1 MIRILDNLPEVSL
14 VTSCRG
20 VIDKHNVINDIV
32 GLVDENEKDLL
43 LKGDVARQKALVRI
57 NNIFGELSTYMFR
70 KKHMDELAEE
80 GLGNSETFGEIN
92 MPGLRDLTLALKL
105 CQKGDV
111 YFISDELSYFRKH
124 ENSTTGKR
132 GEGFLNSL
140 IAWKP
145 LLDETF
151 RQKMIQRQPYL
162 TAQRK
167 LLRIFRKYAQEFPAL
182 KKHAQEIE
190 EILSV

>member
-1 MIRILDNLPEVSL
+1 M
-14 VTSCRG
+14 
-20 VIDKHNVINDIV
+20 
-32 GLVDENEKDLL
+32 
-43 LKGDVARQKALVRI
+43 
-57 NNIFGELSTYMFR
+57 Y
-70 KKHMDELAEE
+70 
-80 GLGNSETFGEIN
+80 
-92 MPGLRDLTLALKL
+92 
-105 CQKGDV
+105 
-111 YFISDELSYFRKH
+111 DELSYFRKH
-124 ENSTTGKR
+124 ENSITGKR

-140 IAWKP
+140 VAWKP
-145 LLDETF
+145 LLDEAF